1 MPPCCPN
8 ASNGAVITPARSGGR
23 EGAAH
28 RRRRSVRGTRGDT
41 SATRAEVATLF
52 GSSEYRA
59 LSDDGLKDEDNASW
73 VLSLDDGVRGE
84 WVRRIR
90 WIRLVDRLAE
100 NEWFEPEARR
110 FGAFIES
117 FGALLHGAPIDE
129 RSPHADVLAGV
140 RDDWLRVG
148 EVGARAQALTAWVD
162 YLGALSQYH
171 HPAIHIATL
180 DEHDEMLFRLSG
192 RIFQLVPF
200 LDEGAWGPAGEFGR
214 LDQFF
219 NNLRDLEEDG
229 ASGVCYF
236 PADVLERF
244 GLSEAAVCEGSCVGR
259 AGYAAMM
266 RFWLDEHLPVLRE
279 RAAPF
284 LGARGL
290 HPSVAVMREHTIAR
304 HARIERVFREVEFDF
319 HRFRERYWAEVR
331 AGLASAASR

>member
-1 MPPCCPN
+1 MPPCCSN
-8 ASNGAVITPARSGGR
+8 ASNGAVITPARSGSR
-23 EGAAH
+23 EGAAL
-28 RRRRSVRGTRGDT
+28 RRRRSARRSGGAA
-41 SATRAEVATLF
+41 ATHAEVAALF

-59 LSDDGLKDEDNASW
+59 LSDDALKDHDNASW
-73 VLSLDDGVRGE
+73 VLSLEDDVRGE

-117 FGALLHGAPIDE
+117 FGALLHGASIDE

-171 HPAIHIATL
+171 HPAICIETL

-236 PADVLERF
+236 PADVLARF
-244 GLSEAAVCEGSCVGR
+244 GLSEAAVCDGTCLDR
-259 AGYAAMM
+259 PGYAALM

-284 LGARGL
+284 LTTRAV
-290 HPSVAVMREHTIAR
+290 HPSVAVMREHTIRR
-304 HARIERVFREVEFDF
+304 HARIERAFREVEFDF
-319 HRFRERYWAEVR
+319 HRFREHYWAEVR
-331 AGLASAASR
+331 AGLDSAASR